1 LGEYSHID
9 LDHRVRKKEPQMND
23 RVSANKPGTSP
34 EQATVRIKRMLPGPI
49 ERVWAYL
56 TESGRRATW
65 FAGGVFDLRAGG
77 KAEFHFDHSLLSAE
91 PTPPEMKQK
100 RSDWTE
106 TITRIE
112 PPRLLSYTFQHGGP
126 ESEVT
131 FELQTVGKGV
141 LLVLTHRRIVDRK
154 TKIGLAS
161 GWDAHLL
168 ILEDR
173 LNAVEPR
180 PFWATHAQLRK
191 EYEARL

>member
-1 LGEYSHID
+1 
-9 LDHRVRKKEPQMND
+9 MND
-23 RVSANKPGTSP
+23 IISPNKPGTSP
-34 EQATVRIKRMLPGPI
+34 EQATVRLERMLPGPI

-56 TESGRRATW
+56 TDSDKRATW
-65 FAGGVFDLRAGG
+65 FAGGVFDLRVGG
-77 KAEFHFDHSLLSAE
+77 KADLRFDHSLLSAE
-91 PTPPEMKQK
+91 KTPPEMQK
-100 RSDWTE
+100 KRCDWTE

-131 FELQTVGKGV
+131 FELETRGKGV
-141 LLVLTHRRIVDRK
+141 LLVLTHRRIVDRN

-161 GWDAHLL
+161 GWDTHLA

-173 LNAVEPR
+173 LNGVEPR
-180 PFWATHAQLRK
+180 PFWTTHARLWK